1 VKNYLSRLVERH
13 YAEPAIR
20 PRALSRF
27 ESGAQLNA
35 ETYPAAVAPEAA
47 SAQAAGISR
56 PDAKTSTFQVREQIL
71 AQREDAKHQA
81 LAEDERAAPAVAPAA
96 TFAAQQK
103 SAGHADIRVAQE
115 IPEQVKVASPLIT
128 IAPNERNTKW
138 VEASQEQPIAE
149 HNTPVNSRIEQG
161 RLHIS
166 GQSLPVQNGGR
177 NASPAIN
184 SAAKPDIVRVHIGR
198 IEVRAVS
205 ASSANVA
212 HTPRAAATRPLSL
225 DGYLKGKA

>member
-1 VKNYLSRLVERH
+1 
-13 YAEPAIR
+13 
-20 PRALSRF
+20 
-27 ESGAQLNA
+27 
-35 ETYPAAVAPEAA
+35 
-47 SAQAAGISR
+47 
-56 PDAKTSTFQVREQIL
+56 VREQIL

-81 LAEDERAAPAVAPAA
+81 LAEDVRAAPAVAPAA

-103 SAGHADIRVAQE
+103 YAGHADIQVAQEIPLAQE
-115 IPEQVKVASPLIT
+115 IPEQAKVASPLIT
-128 IAPNERNTKW
+128 IALNERNTKR
-138 VEASQEQPIAE
+138 VEASLEQPITE
-149 HNTPVNSRIEQG
+149 RNTPVNSRMEQG

-166 GQSLPVQNGGR
+166 GQGLPVQNGGR
-177 NASPAIN
+177 NASPSIN